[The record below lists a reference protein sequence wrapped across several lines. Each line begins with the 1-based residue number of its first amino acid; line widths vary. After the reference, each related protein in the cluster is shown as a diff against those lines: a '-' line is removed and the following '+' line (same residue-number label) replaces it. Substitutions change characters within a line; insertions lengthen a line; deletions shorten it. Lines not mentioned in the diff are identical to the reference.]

1 MSIKYFHK
9 TSLLVSPKWSFLVYF
24 VTCLSIEGVTIK
36 DWPVRWNIT
45 GSMWDQ
51 VATTNYGPYLSLFN
65 LPYIKI
71 FYKFP
76 TFSIERYIVIHSRTH
91 RQRSYGVMVSTQ
103 DSESCDPSSS
113 LGRTSLFSRLK
124 LNLISLHGFQS
135 KLFVP
140 GTDTGLTR
148 TFSVQQKSLR
158 TKKSKILDQCFI
170 ILFENSNKKWKKM
183 HC

>member
-24 VTCLSIEGVTIK
+24 VTCLNREGVTIK

-45 GSMWDQ
+45 GPMWDQ

-76 TFSIERYIVIHSRTH
+76 TFSIERYIVIYSRTH

-113 LGRTSLFSRLK
+113 LGRTSFFSRLFQN
-124 LNLISLHGFQS
+124 LNQMFLAWSSVEAVGARNGHWARTDIFRPTKITPDKKVKNPRSVFYY
-135 KLFVP
+135 FVWE
-140 GTDTGLTR
+140 
-148 TFSVQQKSLR
+148 Q
-158 TKKSKILDQCFI
+158 
-170 ILFENSNKKWKKM
+170 
-183 HC
+183 